1 MQKIAKDL
9 IVGACDCTDVMQAQT
24 ASSPEAG
31 PCAFAGKPLQRGV
44 LRLDFKILLYRAQA
58 IRCGQHA
65 VEIRNTST
73 CFTLLSRTTRLRY
86 FWGAQL

>member
-24 ASSPEAG
+24 ASSVPKRVPAPLPEN
-31 PCAFAGKPLQRGV
+31 PCKEAS

-58 IRCGQHA
+58 IRYGQHA
-65 VEIRNTST
+65 VEIRYS
-73 CFTLLSRTTRLRY
+73 Y
-86 FWGAQL
+86 F